1 MQKKGVDSVKKPLI
15 LFLMVIIFPLIF
27 SFNVNAD
34 AGPKPSIEMIVKNPP
49 QTEYYLDLLID
60 YNVEKPYKNIR
71 EDEINSKQMYNLL
84 KNYNTDGW
92 RPALVTGTRVPLH
105 GELVGTKSG
114 DNMSHYFS
122 YVGVP
127 DRFKVIIVTEDNN
140 IIVSDNII
148 DRKAFNCRVYFDLD
162 TNKLS
167 ESPLVLEYF
176 IQFITTFIAT
186 FIIEGFI
193 LILFRFNLKQ
203 NWKTFLVI
211 NVITLAFL
219 NFLIFGTMYYLG
231 SFAAVFFYILFEIVI
246 FITEAKLFAKY
257 LKQHSKLRRV
267 MFALTANIASFIFG
281 FMSMLNYSLI

>member
-1 MQKKGVDSVKKPLI
+1 MKKLSV
-15 LFLMVIIFPLIF
+15 LFMMAIIFPLIF
-27 SFNVNAD
+27 SFTVNAD
-34 AGPKPSIEMIVKNPP
+34 AGPKPSIEIIVKNPP
-49 QTEYYLDLLID
+49 RTEYYLDLLID
-60 YNVEKPYKNIR
+60 YYIEKPYKNIR
-71 EDEINSKQMYNLL
+71 EDEIYSRQIYNIL

-105 GELVGTKSG
+105 GKLIGTKSG
-114 DNMSHYFS
+114 NTMSHYFS

-148 DRKAFNCRVYFDLD
+148 DRKAFNSRVYFDLD

-176 IQFITTFIAT
+176 IQLATTFIAT
-186 FIIEGFI
+186 FTIEGFI

-203 NWKTFLVI
+203 NWKPFLVI
-211 NVITLAFL
+211 NVITLVFL
-219 NFLIFGTMYYLG
+219 NLLIFGSMYYLG

-246 FITEAKLFAKY
+246 FITEAKLFAKI
-257 LKQHSKLRRV
+257 LKQHSK
-267 MFALTANIASFIFG
+267 
-281 FMSMLNYSLI
+281 